1 MYQLTKLLPENYR
14 GKYADLEQATE
25 KYIRWL

>member
-14 GKYADLEQATE
+14 GEYADLEQATE